1 MRELNRRT
9 FLVQGALVRA
19 NTDFAT
25 TKVNP
30 ALPSVLVGRGRVCTF
45 DRVLNAV
52 KDGDASGVVAMAAV
66 RDRPVCEGTP
76 GADQSDADS
85 LSDCVGYA
93 EA

>member
-25 TKVNP
+25 TKVSP
-30 ALPSVLVGRGRVCTF
+30 ALPSVLAGRGRVCTF

-52 KDGDASGVVAMAAV
+52 KDGDASGVVAMAAE
-66 RDRPVCEGTP
+66 RGGPIYEGTAGLASRLP
-76 GADQSDADS
+76 TYSPMA
-85 LSDCVGYA
+85 
-93 EA
+93 